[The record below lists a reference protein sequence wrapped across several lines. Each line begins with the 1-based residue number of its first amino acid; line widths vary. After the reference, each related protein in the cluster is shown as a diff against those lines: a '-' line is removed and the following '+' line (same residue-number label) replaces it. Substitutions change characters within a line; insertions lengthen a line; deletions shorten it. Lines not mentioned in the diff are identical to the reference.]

1 MKLFNRNLLYILLTV
16 IASPLILFATQD
28 QCFTCHNDLGDN
40 ASNLFKED
48 VHYKA
53 GLSCAGCHGG
63 NSNSDDMDVAMNKS
77 QGFSGVPKQNRV
89 SETCA
94 KCHSDASFM
103 KKYNSKISTHQ
114 LESLQKSV
122 HGSLAT
128 NGKSMIVQCTTCYNA
143 HGIKK
148 VADPRSPVY
157 PTNVPQTCSKCHNNA
172 GYMQTYN
179 PSLTVDQLAKY
190 RTSVHG
196 KLNANGNSKTAQ
208 CASCHGSH
216 DILTSKDVRAKT
228 YKLNI
233 PKTCSSCH
241 SNKSYMKEFAIA
253 TDQHDKYKNSV
264 HGKAVFEKNDL
275 SAPVCND
282 CHGNHG
288 ATPPGLES
296 ISKVCGTCHALN
308 AQLFSSSLHKKVF
321 DENKYP
327 ECETCHG
334 NHEIKSA
341 TEKLLGVSE
350 DAICSKCHTES
361 KNTKG
366 YFVAKK
372 MRRLIDNLQIADSNA
387 KNSIFLAEQKG
398 MDVEEAKFKLRD
410 IHQSKLEARTIVHSF
425 DEKKFKEVIAKGN
438 TASKQVITEANAA
451 IDQFYFRRYGLLI
464 ATLVIT
470 ILIISIYFYIKRIEK
485 NQ

>member
-1 MKLFNRNLLYILLTV
+1 MKKVKFYLLFLLITIISSTSILY
-16 IASPLILFATQD
+16 AGED
-28 QCFTCHNDLGDN
+28 QCYKCHQDLGDEP
-40 ASNLFKED
+40 SKLFAED
-48 VHYKA
+48 IHSKV
-53 GLSCAGCHGG
+53 GLSCASCHGG
-63 NSNSDDMDVAMNKS
+63 NSTSDDMDIAMNKS
-77 QGFSGVPKQNRV
+77 QGFVGVPKQNRI

-94 KCHSDASFM
+94 KCHSDESFM

-114 LESLQKSV
+114 LETLKKSV
-122 HGSLAT
+122 HGALAT
-128 NGKSMIVQCTTCYNA
+128 SGQSMIVQCTTCHNS

-148 VADPRSPVY
+148 VTDSRSPVY
-157 PTNVPQTCSKCHNNA
+157 PTNVPQTCSKCHSNA
-172 GYMQTYN
+172 AYMQTYN

-196 KLNANGNSKTAQ
+196 KLNSKGNPKPAQ

-233 PKTCSSCH
+233 PETCGSCH
-241 SNKSYMKEFAIA
+241 SNKTYMKEFGIA
-253 TDQHDKYKNSV
+253 TDQNDKYKNSV

-308 AQLFSSSLHKKVF
+308 AQLFSSSPHKKVF

-327 ECETCHG
+327 ECETCHS
-334 NHEIKSA
+334 NHEILSA
-341 TEKLLGVSE
+341 SEKLLGISSSAV
-350 DAICSKCHTES
+350 CSKCHTET
-361 KNTKG
+361 KNPKG
-366 YFVAKK
+366 YLVAKK
-372 MRRLIDNLQIADSNA
+372 MRQLIDDLQVADSNA
-387 KNSIFLAEQKG
+387 KESIFLAEQKG

-410 IHQSKLEARTIVHSF
+410 IHQARLEARTIVHSF
-425 DEKKFKEVIAKGN
+425 DENKFVEVINKGN
-438 TASKQVITEANAA
+438 ATSKQVITEANAA
-451 IDQFYFRRYGLLI
+451 IDQFYFRRYGLVI

-470 ILIISIYFYIKRIEK
+470 ILIICIYFYIKRIEK